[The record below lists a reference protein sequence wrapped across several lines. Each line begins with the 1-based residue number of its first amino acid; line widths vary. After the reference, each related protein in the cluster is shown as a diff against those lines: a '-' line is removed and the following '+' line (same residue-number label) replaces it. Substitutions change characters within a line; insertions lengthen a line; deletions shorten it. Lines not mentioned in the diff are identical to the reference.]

1 MNSYKLLTPGPL
13 TTSEAVRREMLM
25 DRCTWDNDYKNIT
38 QKIRRELLALAG
50 VSNDEYT
57 VVLMQGSGSFG
68 VEATLN
74 TAIGKKDKC
83 LLIVNGAYGKR
94 MVEMAEYMGMTYDVY
109 DMPFHEVPDVKVIEK
124 MMTEDITH
132 VAMVHCET
140 TTGMLNPVEAV
151 SKLCQQRN
159 KVFILDAMSSF
170 GGVAM
175 DLSELHVDYLVSSAN
190 KCIQGVP
197 GFSFVIARTSELLSC
212 KGHAT
217 SLVLDLVAQWET
229 MNVDGKWRYTSPTH
243 VVAAFSKAIDG
254 LLEEGG
260 IKAREKRYQSNNE
273 LLISRMDQLGFKAY
287 VAKAFQSP
295 IITTFLYPHDAFD
308 FHDFYD
314 YVKKRGYVLY
324 PGKLTNENTFRI
336 GNIGEI
342 YNEDILKLTDIIQ
355 SYMEA

>member
-1 MNSYKLLTPGPL
+1 M
-13 TTSEAVRREMLM
+13 
-25 DRCTWDNDYKNIT
+25 
-38 QKIRRELLALAG
+38 
-50 VSNDEYT
+50 
-57 VVLMQGSGSFG
+57 
-68 VEATLN
+68 
-74 TAIGKKDKC
+74 
-83 LLIVNGAYGKR
+83 
-94 MVEMAEYMGMTYDVY
+94 
-109 DMPFHEVPDVKVIEK
+109 
-124 MMTEDITH
+124 
-132 VAMVHCET
+132 
-140 TTGMLNPVEAV
+140 
-151 SKLCQQRN
+151 
-159 KVFILDAMSSF
+159 
-170 GGVAM
+170 
-175 DLSELHVDYLVSSAN
+175 
-190 KCIQGVP
+190 
-197 GFSFVIARTSELLSC
+197 
-212 KGHAT
+212 
-217 SLVLDLVAQWET
+217 
-229 MNVDGKWRYTSPTH
+229 DGKWRYTSPTH
-243 VVAAFSKAIDG
+243 VVAAFSKAIDE